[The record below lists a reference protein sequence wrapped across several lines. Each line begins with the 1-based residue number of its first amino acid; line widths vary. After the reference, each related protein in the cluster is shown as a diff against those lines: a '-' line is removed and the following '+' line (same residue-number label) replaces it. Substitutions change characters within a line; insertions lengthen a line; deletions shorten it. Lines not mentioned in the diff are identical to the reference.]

1 MSTFVS
7 VNHKSLLGYEA
18 LDNGL
23 RCHFLNPLSGSEQT
37 VILAINEEQ
46 IAKWVKGIPIQYAL
60 ANISSDMRELFT
72 SGINTKEFS
81 KLFSAV
87 C

>member
-7 VNHKSLLGYEA
+7 VNHKSLLGYVA

-23 RCHFLNPLSGSEQT
+23 RCHFMNPISGNEHT
-37 VILAINEEQ
+37 VILAINKEQ
-46 IAKWVKGIPIQYAL
+46 IDKWVQGVPIQYAL
-60 ANISSDMRELFT
+60 SNISGEMRELFT
-72 SGINTKEFS
+72 SGINTKEFD